1 MDHRKE
7 YIAIVEDLKE
17 VHTNTFSVMSMT
29 LRKRTEGGMGGEDMI
44 WLVLM
49 RISPDKK

>member
-17 VHTNTFSVMSMT
+17 VHTKTFSVMSMT
-29 LRKRTEGGMGGEDMI
+29 LRKKTEGGMGDGGYEN
-44 WLVLM
+44 L